1 MRRIS
6 FVATVVLCFVLAA
19 NTNTYA
25 QARASAKTQVI
36 SLDPVGLFLP
46 GHEVRAQ
53 YEWKAS
59 PISSWFVRG
68 IYGSV
73 SVGGLDNSGLK
84 IAGGHKFYI
93 LDSRALTGWS
103 VAPVV
108 GAYFWTTQNASSE
121 QFISLGAE
129 GSYKAL
135 ISEAFSVEPF
145 VGVAIGFLGDQIS
158 YLTTARVYGGIFLGY
173 AW

>member
-1 MRRIS
+1 MRSIS
-6 FVATVVLCFVLAA
+6 FVATVVLCFVLVA
-19 NTNTYA
+19 NTNSFA

-36 SLDPVGLFLP
+36 SIDPVGLFLP

-59 PISSWFVRG
+59 PISSWFIRG

-73 SVGGLDNSGLK
+73 SVGGLDYQGLG
-84 IAGGHKFYI
+84 IAGGHKFFI
-93 LDSRALTGWS
+93 IDSRALTGWA

-108 GAYFWTTQNASSE
+108 GAYFWTTDNASSE
-121 QFISLGAE
+121 QFISLGGE
-129 GSYKAL
+129 GSYKAF
-135 ISEAFSVEPF
+135 IGEDFSVEPF

-158 YLTTARVYGGIFLGY
+158 YLTTARVYGGIYLGY